1 MGKAME
7 QLGWRMVQRW
17 VSEEPG
23 GFQRESVVLIS
34 QHPQRMPWADWVILW
49 SLRRPGTRKAV
60 ISYARIS
67 SSYWETGTEDQLVF
81 PKEDL
86 NFHWSLTKRGL
97 GFIDQLGVVPKCVS
111 GKWIGDSWP
120 AGSSPRSPPFPWV
133 GHNALSSV
141 QLLSRVRLLATHGLQ
156 HAGLPCPSPTP
167 RACSN
172 HVRWVR
178 DAIQPS
184 HPLSSPSPPALNLS
198 QHQGLFQWVSF
209 SHQVAKVLEFQLQC

>member
-23 GFQRESVVLIS
+23 GSQRESMVLIS
-34 QHPQRMPWADWVILW
+34 QHPQRMPWSRLGHPLA
-49 SLRRPGTRKAV
+49 PQKTRCQKAV

-67 SSYWETGTEDQLVF
+67 SSYWETGTEDRLVP

-133 GHNALSSV
+133 GHTALSSV
-141 QLLSRVRLLATHGLQ
+141 QSLSHVRLLAIHGLQ

-167 RACSN
+167 GACSN
-172 HVRWVR
+172 HVRWVC

-209 SHQVAKVLEFQLQC
+209 SHQVAKELEFQLQR